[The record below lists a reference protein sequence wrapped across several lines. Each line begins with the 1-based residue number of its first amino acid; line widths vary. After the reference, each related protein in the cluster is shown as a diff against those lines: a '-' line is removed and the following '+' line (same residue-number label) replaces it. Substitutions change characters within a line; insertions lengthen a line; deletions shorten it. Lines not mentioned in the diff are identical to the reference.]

1 MATQENRIVQGHRG
15 NIIDVAGLEIQH
27 KKDKARTKANFT
39 RARNSLLMLLE
50 QQDLPSRREVKVACD
65 KMDGCMDLVM
75 KVLANF
81 SDYYIQ
87 NSNLQKGQRIV
98 NEMEKIEEEF
108 YSAYEAAREYLD
120 SRRDDASSVTSDILS
135 IDLLQRM
142 HITDD
147 DSETCRKETIR
158 QSTVKLPAGRISKE
172 LFEKNILR

>member
-1 MATQENRIVQGHRG
+1 MATQENRIVQGHSG

-81 SDYYIQ
+81 SDFYIQ

-135 IDLLQRM
+135 IDLLQR
-142 HITDD
+142 
-147 DSETCRKETIR
+147 
-158 QSTVKLPAGRISKE
+158 
-172 LFEKNILR
+172 